1 MRKDI
6 PHGLYTLILSAMMY
20 WSLPNASASPFVHA
34 MSPSL
39 AVATKQRRFQPM
51 AIQLNLDDT
60 IN

>member
-6 PHGLYTLILSAMMY
+6 PHGLYALILSAMMY
-20 WSLPNASASPFVHA
+20 WSLPNAGASPFVHA

-39 AVATKQRRFQPM
+39 AVAIKQQRFQPT
-51 AIQLNLDDT
+51 AIRLNLYDT